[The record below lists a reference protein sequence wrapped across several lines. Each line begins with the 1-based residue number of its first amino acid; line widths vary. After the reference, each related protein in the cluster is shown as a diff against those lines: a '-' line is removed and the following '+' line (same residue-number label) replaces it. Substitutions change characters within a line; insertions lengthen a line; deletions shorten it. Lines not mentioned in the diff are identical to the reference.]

1 MIKPGRRSSHHR
13 AAVTRRDIL
22 SMAIALAVVLMI
34 AVSWRET
41 HGEASASADPPGL
54 RAPLTQHL
62 L

>member
-1 MIKPGRRSSHHR
+1 MIKPGRRSARHR

-34 AVSWRET
+34 AVTWRET
-41 HGEASASADPPGL
+41 HSEATVLADPPGL
-54 RAPLTQHL
+54 RAPLTHHL